1 MRYRQSHFVAQ
12 LLHESKEA
20 FSRRLGF
27 LVGLR
32 VKYNYCR
39 DSLDLQSSGG
49 GCHAVDKIKPASER
63 RVQ

>member
-39 DSLDLQSSGG
+39 DSLRQQSSGG
-49 GCHAVDKIKPASER
+49 GAMP
-63 RVQ
+63 